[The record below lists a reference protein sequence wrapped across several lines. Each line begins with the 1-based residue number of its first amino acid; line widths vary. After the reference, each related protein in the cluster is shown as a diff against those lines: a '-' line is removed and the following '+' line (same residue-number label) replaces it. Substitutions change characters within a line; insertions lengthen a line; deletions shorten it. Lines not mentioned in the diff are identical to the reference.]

1 MITNKEVQLLYHVA
15 NTQDGIN
22 FQVKR
27 QNHKIG
33 KMYIYNDYQFSL
45 LKRYPVLV
53 FEQVVTSTYN
63 LLLLFFI
70 VMISSLAALAL
81 GAILQKSEYAH

>member
-1 MITNKEVQLLYHVA
+1 MWQTRKMESIFKLKDKITKSA
-15 NTQDGIN
+15 
-22 FQVKR
+22 KC
-27 QNHKIG
+27 
-33 KMYIYNDYQFSL
+33 IYNDYQFSL
-45 LKRYPVLV
+45 LERYPVLF

-81 GAILQKSEYAH
+81 GAILQKSE